1 MNEILMTKHA
11 IEQWRKR
18 IDDDPPRD
26 ATKLLS
32 ECIMVQNR
40 RVLYTARGREY
51 KVLALY
57 WHPWRRIFLKVDK
70 FCVVT
75 VLSENTQLYHS
86 GEGRDP
92 DKND

>member
-1 MNEILMTKHA
+1 MTKHA

-18 IDDDPPRD
+18 IDDDPPAD

-32 ECIMVQNR
+32 ECVILQNCR
-40 RVLYTARGREY
+40 YLYTPHGRMC

-57 WHPWRRIFLKVDK
+57 WHRDKRIIFKVDK

-75 VLSENTQLYHS
+75 VLSENMILQKSTS
-86 GEGRDP
+86 KAER
-92 DKND
+92 